1 MKTIILI
8 FTFLLFGASILAQT
22 IHTVDNRPGTTA
34 QFSNLQ
40 LAMDAAVNGDY
51 IYIHPSPI
59 SYGNG
64 IIRKEL
70 HLRGL
75 GHYPELNGGENAKI
89 NLLSLS
95 ALTIDDTRANNSTIS
110 GLEIS
115 FISSFPNIPI
125 NTIGIINCKI
135 TTEISLSPAI
145 DITIQ
150 GNIFNNARILFGT
163 VQSNNIITNNIFDG
177 IAANT
182 IFENVD
188 ATNLVHN
195 NLIIL
200 KNASNNTVF
209 RNSDALNV
217 KNTMFLFTPI
227 STSTTVASVSSTI
240 NYENCL
246 TYSYNGITIDPLTG
260 TGNFNNINPLL
271 QNIGVPENPLF
282 NYTKDY
288 RVTSGSPAEN
298 SGTDSTDLGNY
309 GGNFP
314 FMLRGYSFDLPY
326 PIEVNILNATVQA
339 GNTLQVELVAK
350 GN

>member
-1 MKTIILI
+1 MKTI
-8 FTFLLFGASILAQT
+8 TLLSCFFVFSVLSFAQT

-40 LAMDAAVNGDY
+40 LAMDAASNGDY

-59 SYGNG
+59 SYNNG

-70 HLRGL
+70 HLRSL

-89 NLLSLS
+89 NVLSLS
-95 ALTIDDTRANNSTIS
+95 ALTIDNTKANNSTIS
-110 GLEIS
+110 GLEIN
-115 FISSFPNIPI
+115 FINSSASIPI

-150 GNIFNNARILFGT
+150 GNIFNNARILFGA
-163 VQSNNIITNNIFDG
+163 VQSNNIIANNIFDG
-177 IAANT
+177 IATNT

-200 KNASNNTVF
+200 KDASNNTVF
-209 RNSDALNV
+209 INSDGLNV
-217 KNTMFLFTPI
+217 KNSMFLFTPI

-246 TYSYNGITIDPLTG
+246 TYSYNGVTIDTLTG

-288 RVTSGSPAEN
+288 RITSGSPAEN
-298 SGTDSTDLGNY
+298 SGTDSTDLGNF
-309 GGNFP
+309 GGNYS

-339 GNTLQVELVAK
+339 GNTLQVELVAN